1 MDAMELRQGAEV
13 VADDG
18 TLGRLRHVVV
28 GDETREAAE
37 LVVADGAAEW
47 LVPASAVAH
56 ASDRRIT
63 LRGTAA
69 EYRAVGFQPDQY
81 HIVDEDEVR
90 DETERRAD
98 RGGRRLLHAREA
110 EATVGDGG
118 RHRTGTGERGD
129 ASPYRIRLREERL
142 RVATEREQAGEVH
155 LAKRVVEHTETAD
168 VPVVEERVVIER
180 RPMGHVPAAVA
191 GIGDGATI
199 EVSVMRERAVAEK
212 EAVVVEEVAV
222 RKETVERT
230 ERVEATLKKEELVT
244 EGAEELIANPNAVR
258 ATDYERE
265 STSRA

>member
-13 VADDG
+13 VAGDG

-28 GDETREAAE
+28 GDETRDAAE

-47 LVPASAVAH
+47 LVPAGAVAD

-63 LRGTAA
+63 LRGTVA
-69 EYRAVGFQPDQY
+69 EYRAVGFQPDEY

-90 DETERRAD
+90 DETERRAE
-98 RGGRRLLHAREA
+98 RGGRPLLHARET

-118 RHRTGTGERGD
+118 KDWTGPGKRAD
-129 ASPYRIRLREERL
+129 VSPYRIRLREERL

-155 LAKRVVEHTETAD
+155 LGKRVVEHTETAE

-180 RPMGHVPAAVA
+180 RPVSRAPAAA

-199 EVSVMRERAVAEK
+199 EVPVMRERAVAEK
-212 EAVVVEEVAV
+212 EAVVVEEVEV

-230 ERVEATLKKEELVT
+230 ARVEAALKKEELVT
-244 EGAEELIANPNAVR
+244 EGGEDLIANPNAVR
-258 ATDYERE
+258 APEYERE
-265 STSRA
+265 STRRA